1 MFCIIPASRV
11 LGVCLMMC
19 DLWGQNQANITRAS
33 KNVCNATASAS
44 VQKSLFSDLL
54 WAAVPVQRL
63 IA

>member
-1 MFCIIPASRV
+1 
-11 LGVCLMMC
+11 MMC

-44 VQKSLFSDLL
+44 VQKSVFSDLL
-54 WAAVPVQRL
+54 WTAVPVQHL